1 VSSDISTYPEEENVN
16 TEKIGAK
23 RYDTNDNEKSPEG
36 GGYLPATY

>member
-1 VSSDISTYPEEENVN
+1 MRIRGKWEL
-16 TEKIGAK
+16 K